1 MRVLTYPFVRTS
13 GRFNSSRVSTTWA
26 TEICLLWKRVLVE
39 GTFCMH
45 IIILIAYDGNLKG
58 VSMTRYSLLMH
69 HGEEELRRFGFT
81 DEMLIDQE
89 W

>member
-1 MRVLTYPFVRTS
+1 M
-13 GRFNSSRVSTTWA
+13 
-26 TEICLLWKRVLVE
+26 E